1 MKYFYFKFDV
11 EDFLSWIW
19 CWGFMFQRFLH
30 DVRLK
35 AFSLVLVEFPGL
47 FWKVY
52 FGLTDHF
59 FNFFVSNLR
68 IPVTPLYLQKINWI
82 GSRTVL
88 IIYVMNTLTK
98 AFLEFFAIGEKGRSI
113 EQARPRETMSPPRP
127 SFHIWKHILKAEE
140 KCNSQG
146 NWQFC

>member
-1 MKYFYFKFDV
+1 M
-11 EDFLSWIW
+11 
-19 CWGFMFQRFLH
+19 R

-35 AFSLVLVEFPGL
+35 ALSLVLVEFPGL

-88 IIYVMNTLTK
+88 ILYVMNTLTK
-98 AFLEFFAIGEKGRSI
+98 AFFRVFCNRWKRPLDWASKAAWNDVTSAAFISYMKTHSEGRRKMQFSRKLAILLKGGD
-113 EQARPRETMSPPRP
+113 
-127 SFHIWKHILKAEE
+127 AEE
-140 KCNSQG
+140 VA
-146 NWQFC
+146 F